1 MVNTFPGGV
10 WPTMLTPFTKE
21 NEVDYPALEQMIEWY
36 IDNGVAGLFAVCQS
50 SEMFHLTLDERVNVA
65 RWVKEKVGG
74 RVPVIASG
82 HVSDSFEKQVKE
94 LNAMA
99 ATGIDALILI
109 TNRLASE
116 DDDDYVL
123 LDNLK
128 N

>member
-1 MVNTFPGGV
+1 M
-10 WPTMLTPFTKE
+10 
-21 NEVDYPALEQMIEWY
+21 
-36 IDNGVAGLFAVCQS
+36 
-50 SEMFHLTLDERVNVA
+50 
-65 RWVKEKVGG
+65 
-74 RVPVIASG
+74 
-82 HVSDSFEKQVKE
+82 SDSFEKQVKE